1 MHTQEETVII
11 NKRYERR
18 ETKREGKA
26 LIAAKLE
33 NAIEKE
39 LLNRL

>member
-1 MHTQEETVII
+1 MEPI
-11 NKRYERR
+11 NIRYEKR
-18 ETKREGKA
+18 ETKREAKA

-33 NAIEKE
+33 NAIEKV

>member
-1 MHTQEETVII
+1 MHTQEVLVPI
-11 NKRYERR
+11 NRRYEKR
-18 ETKREGKA
+18 ETKREAKA